1 MKLYEASNKHK
12 YAFLIQRGSGYRV
25 VLIDSYFEKEY
36 EYYFNDFII
45 AQQYI
50 DNWINYES

>member
-12 YAFLIQRGSGYRV
+12 YAFLVQRGSGYRV
-25 VLIDSYFEKEY
+25 VFIDSYFEKEY
-36 EYYFNDFII
+36 EYYFNDFVI

-50 DNWINYES
+50 HSWINYES